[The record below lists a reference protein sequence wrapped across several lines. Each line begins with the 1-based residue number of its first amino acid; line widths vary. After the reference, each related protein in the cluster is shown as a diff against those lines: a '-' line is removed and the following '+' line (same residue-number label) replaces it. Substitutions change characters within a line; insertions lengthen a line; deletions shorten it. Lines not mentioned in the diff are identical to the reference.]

1 MSRKYETDS
10 DLYDVALSLYE
21 NMDLGRIRNEMV
33 GSPDEIDG
41 NEVTLL
47 AQHNSHLLTA
57 SYLLLERATLR
68 HTIPTVRFRLMGDHL
83 VAVATRWSR
92 GATLN
97 IFNTRLPH
105 LLNCIILIYT
115 WEGKSNLLP
124 IDQIVTSDYVISS
137 KVIWCD
143 HRGRVE

>member
-33 GSPDEIDG
+33 GRPDDIDG

-47 AQHNSHLLTA
+47 AQHNSHIVPDSYILLD
-57 SYLLLERATLR
+57 RRTLR
-68 HTIPTVRFRLMGDHL
+68 TTIPPVRFRLMGDHL
-83 VAVATRWSR
+83 VAVVTRWS
-92 GATLN
+92 ATPN
-97 IFNTRLPH
+97 VFNNPPAH
-105 LLNCIILIYT
+105 WLNCIILIYT

-124 IDQIVTSDYVISS
+124 IDQIVTSDYDIFS

-143 HRGRVE
+143 HHGRVE

>member
-33 GSPDEIDG
+33 GCPDEIYD
-41 NEVTLL
+41 NEFTLL
-47 AQHNSHLLTA
+47 AQHYSHFVPA
-57 SYLLLERATLR
+57 SYLLLKRATLR
-68 HTIPTVRFRLMGDHL
+68 PITPSVRFRLMGDHL
-83 VAVATRWSR
+83 VAVATRWSM
-92 GATLN
+92 GTTPNL
-97 IFNTRLPH
+97 FNTTLPH

-115 WEGKSNLLP
+115 WEGESNLLP

-137 KVIWCD
+137 KAIWCD
-143 HRGRVE
+143 YRGRVE